1 MNCRRWCIGVTVV
14 VVAVG
19 MGGIPAAAQ
28 QSPPAV
34 EVPGVTQP
42 AVTIPV
48 PHGAREIATP
58 PISTP
63 PISTPPVQTPAIVTP
78 VGTVPSVTVPSVKIA
93 PVTVPAVKTVPAG
106 SGGAPATG
114 GGESPKPS
122 ASDPPSAGTSRGG
135 AASGRSERSATPALA
150 VRGTAA
156 RRSER
161 ASPAPSSPDAP
172 EALDGRAPSPP
183 TRGRHATATA
193 DRVVHPGASR
203 QTEPAARVLDDR
215 AARAPVPVADSVERH
230 EAVARPLVDALGRAL
245 DLAPIL
251 MALALGGALFVV
263 SRQLRRAG

>member
-1 MNCRRWCIGVTVV
+1 MNCRRWCFGVTVV

-34 EVPGVTQP
+34 EVPGVTLP

-48 PHGAREIATP
+48 PHGVPAIATP

-78 VGTVPSVTVPSVKIA
+78 VGTVPSVTVPAVKIA
-93 PVTVPAVKTVPAG
+93 PVTVPAVKTAPAG

-114 GGESPKPS
+114 SGESPKAG
-122 ASDPPSAGTSRGG
+122 ASDPPSTGASGGG
-135 AASGRSERSATPALA
+135 AQTGRSERPAARALA
-150 VRGTAA
+150 VRGTVA
-156 RRSER
+156 RRRE
-161 ASPAPSSPDAP
+161 AAAPAPSSPDAAEAP
-172 EALDGRAPSPP
+172 ERRAPAPP
-183 TRGRHATATA
+183 IRGRHATATA
-193 DRVVHPGASR
+193 DRVIQTRPDR
-203 QTEPAARVLDDR
+203 QTAPAALVLDDR

-245 DLAPIL
+245 DLVPIL
-251 MALALGGALFVV
+251 MALALGGALCVV